1 MSEPDVSQLLTV
13 QQAIEIL
20 DAAAVSPH
28 EIRLPLGD
36 ALGHYLAEDL
46 AADRDYPPFDKSL
59 MDGYAVRAADLTA
72 MPATLR
78 VIGEVPAGQTAA
90 RPLQPGEAYAIM
102 TGAPIPP
109 GADGAVPVEDTRRE
123 GEIVHILRAPGPQRF
138 ITRKAA
144 DIAQG
149 RVVLA
154 RGARLEAAQL
164 AAAATVGA
172 DHVNV
177 YAQPKAAVLA
187 TGDEIVP
194 VDAVPGPAQIR
205 NSNTPMLLA
214 LLSRMGCQTLD
225 LRHAPDRPEA
235 LGAKLR
241 QGLDIADVL
250 FVTGGMSMGTY
261 DYVPKLL
268 ADMGIKLHITKL
280 RIKPGKPFIF
290 GTTPDVGL
298 ASASATHPKY
308 VFGLPGNP
316 VSSCVCTVRLA
327 SRLITRMAG
336 GAVREKWI
344 AAHLTQPLPANGPRE
359 FYQPVRLQWD
369 DDRAQTIAHPLEWK
383 GSADLFTL
391 AQADGLLVRPEN
403 DVPQAAAAPVRVLE
417 I

>member
-13 QQAIEIL
+13 QQAIQIL
-20 DAAAVSPH
+20 DAAPVSPH
-28 EIRLPLGD
+28 VIRLPLGD

-59 MDGYAVRAADLTA
+59 MDGFALRAADVTTT
-72 MPATLR
+72 PAALR
-78 VIGEVPAGQTAA
+78 LIGEVPAGQTAA

-109 GADGAVPVEDTRRE
+109 GADGVVPVEDTRRE
-123 GEIVHILRAPGPQRF
+123 GETVHILRAPGPQRF
-138 ITRKAA
+138 ITRQAA
-144 DIAQG
+144 DIAHG
-149 RVVLA
+149 RVILA
-154 RGARLEAAQL
+154 RGRRLEAAQL

-194 VDAVPGPAQIR
+194 VGAAPGPAQIR

-214 LLSRMGCQTLD
+214 LLARMGCQTLD

-250 FVTGGMSMGTY
+250 FITGGMSMGAY

-268 ADMGIKLHITKL
+268 ADMGVVLKITKL

-290 GTTPDVGL
+290 GL
-298 ASASATHPKY
+298 AEAGKF

-316 VSSCVCTVRLA
+316 VSSYVCTVRLA

-344 AAHLTQPLPANGPRE
+344 AAHLSRPLPANGPRE

-369 DDRAQTIAHPLEWK
+369 DHRAQAIAHPLEWK

-391 AQADGLLVRPEN
+391 AQADGLLVRAES
-403 DVPQAAAAPVRVLE
+403 DVPQPAAAPVRVLE
-417 I
+417 VNP